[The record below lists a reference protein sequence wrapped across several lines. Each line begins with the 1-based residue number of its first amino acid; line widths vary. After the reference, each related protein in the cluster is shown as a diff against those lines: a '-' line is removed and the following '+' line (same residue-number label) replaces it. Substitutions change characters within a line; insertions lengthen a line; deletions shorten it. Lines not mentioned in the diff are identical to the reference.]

1 MVERS
6 VRLDEEVHDLLR
18 EIAEECDRN
27 VTQLIRL
34 AVNHLVG
41 TVAVDGQG
49 VVPSLL
55 EYEAEATTYVD
66 EIKGDR
72 YNPDQW

>member
-1 MVERS
+1 MIERS
-6 VRLDEEVHDLLR
+6 VRLDEEVHGLLQ
-18 EIAEECDRN
+18 EIAEEADRN

-41 TVAVDGQG
+41 AVLVDGYG
-49 VVPSLL
+49 IVPTLL
-55 EYEAEATTYVD
+55 EYEAEAAAYVD
-66 EIKGDR
+66 EIKGDG